1 MVEQHVERRTVD
13 WWSISAQFTTR
24 AWVLIPLGVALNFV
38 GDFIAKTLR
47 LPIFLDV
54 IGTIVVSILAGPWVG
69 AVTGVLSAVLNNLSN
84 PPIWAYSLAQIAIAF
99 VVGIMASYGFFKS
112 IWRAAIVGVVVTIVS
127 ILISAPITAVLFG
140 GLTGS
145 PTDLV
150 TGLFLAATDNVV
162 NSVVGTQAIVQPID
176 KIIST
181 IAAFLIG
188 MAVPMRYR
196 PPFGRQVL
204 PS

>member
-1 MVEQHVERRTVD
+1 MSEQVDQRRLD

-54 IGTIVVSILAGPWVG
+54 IGTIVISVLAGPWVG
-69 AVTGVLSAVLNNLSN
+69 ALTGVISAVLNNLAN

-99 VVGIMASYGFFKS
+99 VTGYLASRGFFKN
-112 IWRAAIVGVVVTIVS
+112 IWKAAIVGVAITVISIV
-127 ILISAPITAVLFG
+127 ISAPITAILFG

-145 PTDLV
+145 PTDVL
-150 TGLFLAATDNVV
+150 TGFFLATTDNVV
-162 NSVVGTQAIVQPID
+162 NSVIGTQAIVQPID
-176 KIIST
+176 KILST
-181 IAAFLIG
+181 VAAFLIG
-188 MAVPMRYR
+188 AAIPIRYR
-196 PPFGRQVL
+196 PPFGREAL
-204 PS
+204 PD